1 MMKPFLMLVCLLAL
15 AGCNRSIGDVYQ
27 PGVPSAVG
35 LVAGQGDMP
44 VMISGRFFDM
54 SQSEF
59 DDLIT
64 GMMYGKNAGPL
75 VRFTTS
81 PKPGSTEN
89 YSVRML
95 FGAPD
100 SFSHHLMCN
109 AEGMPSPEPLSS
121 EMTVTAAFC
130 YQNRMESGSTGIFYP
145 GDETDHAGLNRLIH
159 GMMTSMFPLF
169 DPFTDG
175 GCGSSVIDC

>member
-1 MMKPFLMLVCLLAL
+1 MKVFAMLSCLLML
-15 AGCNRSIGDVYQ
+15 AGCNRSVGDVYQ

-44 VMISGRFFDM
+44 VVISGRFYEM
-54 SQSEF
+54 PQTEF
-59 DDLIT
+59 DSLIT
-64 GMMYGKNAGPL
+64 DMMYGRNAGPL

-100 SFSHHLMCN
+100 NFGHSMMCN
-109 AEGMPSPEPLSS
+109 PESVPSPEPLSS
-121 EMTVTAAFC
+121 KMIVTAAFC
-130 YQNRMESGSTGIFYP
+130 YKDRMESGATGIFYP
-145 GDETDHAGLNRLIH
+145 EDGTDRAGLKRLIH
-159 GMMTSMFPLF
+159 GMMTTMFPLF
-169 DPFTDG
+169 DPFSDG
-175 GCGSSVIDC
+175 GCGGSIIDC